1 MIVGQGDILFVL
13 ILFEVLDSRP
23 KVVERLLLKILFV
36 MLELNLHYNKHRC
49 LNGIP
54 NDVSILTEMFPFD
67 YFDVSM

>member
-13 ILFEVLDSRP
+13 VVFEALDSRP

-36 MLELNLHYNKHRC
+36 MPESNLHYNKNRC
-49 LNGIP
+49 LMGIP

-67 YFDVSM
+67 YFDISM